1 MCENRVQN
9 YNYTNQYL
17 GGNGLNNTINVLFAS
32 SEVFPFAKTGG
43 LGDVAGSL
51 PKAISKLGT
60 DIRVVMP
67 NYGCIAKHFKD
78 SMEYLGYIYIDLSWR
93 HQYCGVYK
101 LVHDEIT
108 YYFLDNEYYF
118 NRAELYG
125 DFDQAEQFTFFS
137 KAIIEMLPLIGF
149 KPDIIHCNDWQ
160 TGVVSLLLKANYR
173 YIPFYSNIKTVFTIH
188 NLKYQGVFPSEVIP
202 NMLGIGW
209 EYFTPYG
216 IEFYNNVNYMK
227 AGLVY
232 SDSISTVSPSYAQE
246 IKNSFYGENL
256 NSLLIHRSNDLYG
269 ILNGIDYE
277 KNNPETDKRLYSN
290 YSADNLSNK
299 YENRRQLQK
308 ELDLPVRPD
317 VPIISIISRL
327 TAQKGFDLIECV
339 LEEILQMDIQLIV
352 LGKGEE
358 HYKWVFE
365 NAAYWHKQK
374 VSANIT
380 FSDTLAQRIYA
391 GSDMFLMPSLFE
403 PCGLGQIF
411 SFRYGCVPIVRE
423 TGGLN
428 DTVLSYNE
436 KTGEGNGFT
445 FADYNAHDMLNTIR
459 RAVDFYNNRK
469 DIWNLLIQRGMRA
482 DFSWHK
488 SAQAYL
494 DMYRKTLAKK

>member
-1 MCENRVQN
+1 
-9 YNYTNQYL
+9 
-17 GGNGLNNTINVLFAS
+17 LNNTINVLFAS

-67 NYGCIAKHFKD
+67 NYGCIAKHYKE
-78 SMEYLGYIYIDLSWR
+78 SMEFLGYIYINLSWR

-118 NRAELYG
+118 NRSELYG

-188 NLKYQGVFPSEVIP
+188 NLKYQGVFSNEVIP

-246 IKNSFYGENL
+246 IKDSFYGENL

-277 KNNPETDKRLYSN
+277 KNNPETDKRLYAN

-299 YENRRQLQK
+299 YENRRQLQQ
-308 ELDLPVRPD
+308 ELGLPIRPD
-317 VPIISIISRL
+317 VPIISIVSRL

-339 LEEILQMDIQLIV
+339 LEEILQMDIQFIV

-358 HYKWVFE
+358 KYKWVFE
-365 NAAYWHKQK
+365 NAAYWHKEK

-403 PCGLGQIF
+403 PCGLSQIF

-436 KTGEGNGFT
+436 KTGDGNGFT
-445 FADYNAHDMLNTIR
+445 FASYNAHDMLSTIR

-469 DIWNLLIQRGMRA
+469 DVWNLLIQRGMRA

>member
-1 MCENRVQN
+1 MRIYSKIAIRN
-9 YNYTNQYL
+9 L
-17 GGNGLNNTINVLFAS
+17 KFGGKKVNNINVLFAS

-67 NYGCIAKHFKD
+67 NYGSIPQQYKN
-78 SMEYLGYIYIDLSWR
+78 SMEFLGFIYVDLSWR
-93 HQYCGVYK
+93 HQYCGVLK
-101 LVHDEIT
+101 LVYDEVT

-137 KAIIEMLPLIGF
+137 KAIIQMLQLIGF

-160 TGVVSLLLKANYR
+160 TGVVSLLLKANYGH
-173 YIPFYSNIKTVFTIH
+173 IPFYSKIKTVFTIH
-188 NLKYQGVFPSEVIP
+188 NLKYQGIFPKQVLTDL
-202 NMLGIGW
+202 LGVDW
-209 EYFTPYG
+209 QYFTPNG
-216 IEFYNNVNYMK
+216 IEFHDNVNYMK

-246 IKNSFYGENL
+246 IKTDFYGENL
-256 NSLLIHRSNDLYG
+256 NDILIHRSNDLYG

-277 KNNPETDKRLYSN
+277 KNNPENDKRLYST
-290 YSADNLSNK
+290 YSADNISK
-299 YENRRQLQK
+299 RYENRHQLQQ
-308 ELDLPVRPD
+308 ELGLPARPD
-317 VPIISIISRL
+317 VPIIGIISRL
-327 TAQKGFDLIECV
+327 TAQKGFDLIEYV
-339 LEEILQMDIQLIV
+339 LEELLQMDIQLV
-352 LGKGEE
+352 LLGKGDD
-358 HYKWVFE
+358 HYKYVFE
-365 NAAYWHKQK
+365 NAAYWHKDK

-391 GSDMFLMPSLFE
+391 GCDMFLMPSLFE

-436 KTGEGNGFT
+436 FTGEGNGFT
-445 FADYNAHDMLNTIR
+445 FANYNAHDMLNTIK
-459 RAVDFYNNRK
+459 RAVYFYYNKK
-469 DIWNLLIQRGMRA
+469 DVWNLLVQRGMKA
-482 DFSWHK
+482 DFSWDK
-488 SAQAYL
+488 SAHAYL
-494 DMYRKTLAKK
+494 DMYQKTLNK